1 MNLFLCTLFYT
12 CLRLVI
18 FFSLSFYLSLQ
29 RQDYLFRELL
39 PLETRYSNI
48 KLSRERYSTIWGGAS
63 LLTMLMT
70 SMEYLFNT
78 NWSWDFVI
86 NLSESDFPVK
96 SLDKLVEFLTAN
108 KGKNFVKSHGREVQ
122 RFIQKQGLDKT
133 FVECDTHMWRTGD
146 RELPAGIQID
156 GGSDWV
162 ALSRNFVAY
171 ITQDEKDDLII
182 GLLKI
187 FQHTL
192 LPAESFFH
200 TALRNS
206 EFCNTYIDNNL
217 HVTNWKRRLGCKC
230 QYKHVVDWCGCSPN
244 DFKPEDWPRLQA
256 TEAKQLFFARKFEPS
271 INQAVILQLEEWIY
285 GPYPNEFINL
295 NSYWQSVYHI
305 LDKSPPDD
313 ALLTISTSLVR
324 INSLTL
330 DYSVNNIIEI
340 TSFFENDNYRGFLIK
355 HEGNIDSLVDNLI
368 FETLV
373 RPTQIAKSSVTNTIA
388 TRIKYVEVSTDYDQ
402 KEQVARNFGKMLG
415 PNSEP
420 ILIFRLSGTQPD
432 NKTNYNITAIWIDP
446 TGSLMAIDEYHIE
459 DGASPSTNFIKPSLK
474 HPLTPG
480 VWTTKLLHRKTV
492 VAQIRF
498 LITPLQFMAKEKITL
513 KQAEKFNYGTKYDMS
528 LSLHSEYAKYL
539 ISLSERESLKTKSL
553 ADSKRIGL
561 DLQSWIDSVVSSFN
575 TIKKTCV
582 SQYYSGGGRKN
593 VDESYLSKFEV
604 CEKTNWSSFAP
615 DPKSD
620 VSELGKT

>member
-1 MNLFLCTLFYT
+1 MCIIMVFVSFLLFY
-12 CLRLVI
+12 
-18 FFSLSFYLSLQ
+18 SFQ

-39 PLETRYSNI
+39 PLEARYSNI

-63 LLTMLMT
+63 LLTMLAT

-146 RELPAGIQID
+146 RELPTGIQID

-171 ITQDEKDDLII
+171 ITQDEKDDLIK
-182 GLLKI
+182 GLMKI

-206 EFCNTYIDNNL
+206 EFCKTYIDNNL

-256 TEAKQLFFARKFEPS
+256 TETKQLFFARKFEPS

-295 NSYWQSVYHI
+295 NNYWQSVYHTQ
-305 LDKSPPDD
+305 DKSPPDD
-313 ALLTISTSLVR
+313 ALLTVSTSLIR
-324 INSLTL
+324 INSLSL
-330 DYSVNNIIEI
+330 SYNVNNIIEI
-340 TSFFENDNYRGFLIK
+340 TSFFETDNYRGFLIK
-355 HEGNIDSLVDNLI
+355 HEGNLDSFVTDNLI

-373 RPTQIAKSSVTNTIA
+373 RPTQIAKSSVSNVIGG
-388 TRIKYVEVSTDYDQ
+388 RIKFIEVSSEYDQ
-402 KEQVARNFGKMLG
+402 KEQISRNFGKTLG

-420 ILIFRLSGTQPD
+420 VVVFKLTGTQPD
-432 NKTNYNITAIWIDP
+432 NKTVYNITALWIDS
-446 TGSLMAIDEYHIE
+446 TGSLMSIDDYHIE
-459 DGASPSTNFIKPSLK
+459 DGAGPSLNFIKPNLK

-480 VWTTKLLHRKTV
+480 VWTVKLLHRKSV
-492 VAQIRF
+492 IAQIRF
-498 LITPLQFMAKEKITL
+498 LITPLQFIAKEEITQ
-513 KQAEKFNYGTKYDMS
+513 KQAEKFNYGIKYDMS
-528 LSLHSEYAKYL
+528 LALHSEFSNYL
-539 ISLSERESLKTKSL
+539 IPQIDREKYKQKSLS
-553 ADSKRIGL
+553 DSKRIGL
-561 DLQSWIDSVVSSFN
+561 DLQNWIDNIVSSFY

-582 SQYYSGGGRKN
+582 LGKSVNGKR
-593 VDESYLSKFEV
+593 VDENVFSKFEK
-604 CEKTNWSSFAP
+604 CEETSWSSFAP